1 MIASGL
7 IVVLLVMALVGL
19 YLAQYNPL
27 LLYQRVHMLA
37 LLSSVFILT
46 LLAVRL
52 LALDGY
58 QAVFPY
64 ALLALL
70 FVAIAGTHEALIG
83 TLALGIL
90 SGYMA
95 DGSLEVAALTIIG
108 GWVGALTLR
117 NTQRLNAF
125 FLSGAIVAVVNM
137 AILVAFRFG
146 VSDGIARGDL
156 IGSLALAFLSGVV
169 LLPAIAIALMFV
181 LTQLFNLPTA
191 LRLLDLSQPNKPML
205 QRMLREAAGT
215 YQHSLQ
221 VANLAEQAAQRI
233 GVNAQLVRVAAL
245 YHDIGKMENPLFF
258 TENQPDPSLN
268 PHNKLNDPYRSA
280 AIIIEHVTKG
290 DEMARAAGLP
300 PRLRDFILEHHGTTR
315 VSYFYRVALDRANG
329 DASQVDS
336 SAFEYPGPRPRSRE
350 TALLML
356 ADTCEATVRS
366 IQPKTRTEIARIV
379 REMFDAKREE
389 GQLDD
394 SGLTLTDLAQTE
406 AVFIEIFQGMYHHR
420 IKYQEDNKTTGSLP
434 TVIIADAPA
443 ERRTTDEV
451 PSARRSVEVTAVQP
465 ETGDDEPLDEVPRL
479 PRPDP
484 RPSSKTSTPP
494 STTE

>member
-1 MIASGL
+1 M
-7 IVVLLVMALVGL
+7 
-19 YLAQYNPL
+19 
-27 LLYQRVHMLA
+27 
-37 LLSSVFILT
+37 
-46 LLAVRL
+46 
-52 LALDGY
+52 
-58 QAVFPY
+58 
-64 ALLALL
+64 
-70 FVAIAGTHEALIG
+70 
-83 TLALGIL
+83 
-90 SGYMA
+90 
-95 DGSLEVAALTIIG
+95 
-108 GWVGALTLR
+108 
-117 NTQRLNAF
+117 
-125 FLSGAIVAVVNM
+125 
-137 AILVAFRFG
+137 
-146 VSDGIARGDL
+146 
-156 IGSLALAFLSGVV
+156 
-169 LLPAIAIALMFV
+169 
-181 LTQLFNLPTA
+181 
-191 LRLLDLSQPNKPML
+191 
-205 QRMLREAAGT
+205 
-215 YQHSLQ
+215 
-221 VANLAEQAAQRI
+221 
-233 GVNAQLVRVAAL
+233 
-245 YHDIGKMENPLFF
+245 
-258 TENQPDPSLN
+258 
-268 PHNKLNDPYRSA
+268 
-280 AIIIEHVTKG
+280 
-290 DEMARAAGLP
+290 
-300 PRLRDFILEHHGTTR
+300 
-315 VSYFYRVALDRANG
+315 SYFYRVALDRANG

-434 TVIIADAPA
+434 TVVIADAPA